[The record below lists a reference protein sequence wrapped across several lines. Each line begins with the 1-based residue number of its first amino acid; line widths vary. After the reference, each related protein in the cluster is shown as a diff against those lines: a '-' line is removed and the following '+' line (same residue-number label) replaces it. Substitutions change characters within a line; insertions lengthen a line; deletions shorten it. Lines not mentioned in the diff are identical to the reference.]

1 MRDEAIAAELVV
13 MAERDQAI
21 RRRAATDRGVSPG
34 ILDRPH
40 AERLREII
48 SRIGWPTRSRVG
60 YAAEEAAW
68 LIAQHAVHDPAFQS
82 RCLALLLEQPA
93 SEVCPHHA
101 AYLEDRINA
110 LAGRPQ
116 RYGTQL
122 IERDGV
128 LVPAPLADE
137 TRVDELRRSVGLG
150 PLAEYVAGA
159 RAGRA
164 TPR

>member
-1 MRDEAIAAELVV
+1 MAHEAIAVELVT
-13 MAERDQAI
+13 MAERDQAM
-21 RRRAATDRGVSPG
+21 RRQAARDRSVSPSVV
-34 ILDRPH
+34 DRPH

-60 YAAEEAAW
+60 DEAEHAAW
-68 LIAQHAVHDPAFQS
+68 LIAQHAVHDPTFQE

-101 AYLEDRINA
+101 AYLEDRINV

-122 IERDGV
+122 IERDGEFV
-128 LVPAPLADE
+128 PSALVSE
-137 TRVDELRRSVGLG
+137 TNVDELRRGVGLG
-150 PLAEYVAGA
+150 PLAEYVSAA
-159 RAGRA
+159 SRR
-164 TPR
+164 